1 MAAHLVVDLGSDGAH
16 DWLGQMCQDVGT
28 ALPTS
33 RDNSW
38 PKLEFQRPENQQ
50 IFSLAGITG
59 LCLSWVRVPTS
70 SFFAF
75 SSFPHKATQT

>member
-38 PKLEFQRPENQQ
+38 PKLEFQRPESQQ
-50 IFSLAGITG
+50 IFSLAGIDHRSLPVLG
-59 LCLSWVRVPTS
+59 S
-70 SFFAF
+70 SPNVVIFFIF
-75 SSFPHKATQT
+75 FISS